1 MTGNAG
7 LVNLETEEEKQEANE
22 PKQRSGEEDCEEDDL
37 FEINL
42 EAVSDAKSSRRYE
55 CQRFPARTG
64 SVLLANCLLPAADI
78 SGAVPATSRAWNDLV
93 WFRRLLYVENLGT
106 DRDYTETPNPDAK
119 PTHLHNPDA
128 KQTPCLPN
136 SVKHCY
142 LDLNGQSK
150 LKHIS

>member
-1 MTGNAG
+1 MTGHAG
-7 LVNLETEEEKQEANE
+7 LSNMETEEEKQEADV
-22 PKQRSGEEDCEEDDL
+22 PKQGGGEEDCEEDDL

-93 WFRRLLYVENLGT
+93 WFKKLLYVENLGT
-106 DRDYTETPNPDAK
+106 ESK
-119 PTHLHNPDA
+119 
-128 KQTPCLPN
+128 K
-136 SVKHCY
+136 
-142 LDLNGQSK
+142 LNYF
-150 LKHIS
+150 

>member
-1 MTGNAG
+1 MTSRAG
-7 LVNLETEEEKQEANE
+7 LVNLETEEEKKEANE
-22 PKQRSGEEDCEEDDL
+22 PTQSGGEGGDEEDSEEDDL

-42 EAVSDAKSSRRYE
+42 EAVSDAKSSPGNA

-106 DRDYTETPNPDAK
+106 ESK
-119 PTHLHNPDA
+119 
-128 KQTPCLPN
+128 K
-136 SVKHCY
+136 
-142 LDLNGQSK
+142 LNYF
-150 LKHIS
+150 